1 MYYSIFDILMT
12 TLFDFEITGS
22 VVDVGK
28 LLTQLKRSETARSD
42 TESQLKSACKSVQEL
57 KDASEKHA
65 SVKDK
70 LQVSFDCVILRYE
83 IDTLFLQLKLI
94 YSENATKVCEIST
107 VDLSYVVPVKSMM
120 EISQNFVAF
129 SEYMNFNHTYI
140 IFKLP

>member
-1 MYYSIFDILMT
+1 MT
-12 TLFDFEITGS
+12 TLFVFEIPGS

-70 LQVSFDCVILRYE
+70 LQVSFDFVILRLTHYSFNYCFFHP
-83 IDTLFLQLKLI
+83 IFGFLSLLATQLRI
-94 YSENATKVCEIST
+94 
-107 VDLSYVVPVKSMM
+107 
-120 EISQNFVAF
+120 FV
-129 SEYMNFNHTYI
+129 YI
-140 IFKLP
+140 LQGKMGKT

>member
-1 MYYSIFDILMT
+1 MT
-12 TLFDFEITGS
+12 TSFDFEITGS

-107 VDLSYVVPVKSMM
+107 VDLSYVVPVKSTM

-129 SEYMNFNHTYI
+129 SEYLY
-140 IFKLP
+140 KL